1 LSTRVLFYYSVIGTV
16 VDTKI
21 CHPTE
26 FDFYLCSHAGI
37 QVKVGLILGDL
48 LIILFWLDI

>member
-1 LSTRVLFYYSVIGTV
+1 MIFFPLGALIFLSCLGTV

-26 FDFYLCSHAGI
+26 FDFFLNSHAGI
-37 QVKVGLILGDL
+37 QVLCVVDL
-48 LIILFWLDI
+48 NMLLAFWL